1 MSYEDAEE
9 PLRYIIRQHAKNSQV
24 FIIGMSM
31 GANILGH
38 VLGNEGINNS
48 KIVDAAVIIQAPMNL
63 IECQKNVRLN
73 KIQEIYDIGLAKN

>member
-1 MSYEDAEE
+1 M
-9 PLRYIIRQHAKNSQV
+9 V
-24 FIIGMSM
+24 GCSM

-38 VLGNEGINNS
+38 VLGNEGIKGS
-48 KIVDAAVIIQAPMNL
+48 KIIDAAVVIQAPMNL

>member
-1 MSYEDAEE
+1 
-9 PLRYIIRQHAKNSQV
+9 
-24 FIIGMSM
+24 M

-38 VLGNEGINNS
+38 VLGNEGMNNS